1 MVFEFNL
8 TTDEDNG
15 HTFESQKGFVE
26 EILRMWDTFKI
37 RSIKILKITFIE
49 NKVKTV
55 LLMDSEYKYLFTI
68 QKIVYDMYAAKT
80 CGYIGCDKYFARDM
94 DRITYSKEV
103 DLSLIEEVDQF
114 ILLPFGG
121 VLNITKSVVDFE
133 ELYTILSEARDP
145 DPILDCNSIIA
156 RASKHNKAKDLSDPV
171 CHWELDNF
179 GSCFHDLWV
188 NMLGKESN
196 ININP
201 IDITKE

>member
-1 MVFEFNL
+1 MIFEFNL

-15 HTFESQKGFVE
+15 YTFDAQKGFVS
-26 EILRMWDTFKI
+26 EILEMWKVFKI
-37 RSIKILKITFIE
+37 RSIKILRITFRSDE
-49 NKVKTV
+49 AKTL
-55 LLMDSEYKYLFTI
+55 LLMDSEYDYLFTI

-80 CGYIGCDKYFARDM
+80 CGYNGCDKFFAKSM

-103 DLSLIEEVDQF
+103 DLSLIEEVKQF
-114 ILLPFGG
+114 VLLPFGG
-121 VLNITKSVVDFE
+121 VLDITNGIVDFE
-133 ELYTILSEARDP
+133 ELYKILLDARDP
-145 DPILDCNSIIA
+145 DPMLDCNSIIA
-156 RASKHNKAKDLSDPV
+156 RASKHNKVKDPNDQV

-196 ININP
+196 INLTP